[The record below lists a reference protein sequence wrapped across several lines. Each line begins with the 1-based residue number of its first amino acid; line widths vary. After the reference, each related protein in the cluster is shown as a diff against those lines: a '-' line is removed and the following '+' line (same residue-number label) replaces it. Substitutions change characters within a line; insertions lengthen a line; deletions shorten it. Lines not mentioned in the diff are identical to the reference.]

1 MSISGRVDIDK
12 NAMLDLAIGAFASGD
27 AVVLRSL
34 KVMRLNLR
42 STIQTIPNGAIE
54 PSDQGKFDRDF
65 REGMERYFFLQAL
78 P

>member
-42 STIQTIPNGAIE
+42 SRFPV
-54 PSDQGKFDRDF
+54 S
-65 REGMERYFFLQAL
+65 FL

>member
-42 STIQTIPNGAIE
+42 STIQTFPNGAIE
-54 PSDQGKFDRDF
+54 PSDQGKCDRDF
-65 REGMERYFFLQAL
+65 SQGF
-78 P
+78 